1 VGLRLLCFEKVAAA
15 VNARFERAPVST
27 SRVKYFGTS
36 HVRQAEASV
45 LRQTK
50 ISHRQVGVALA
61 CLDKNMNEAL
71 IPLPDCKTNRKAS

>member
-27 SRVKYFGTS
+27 SRVKYFGTL
-36 HVRQAEASV
+36 HLLQAANEG

-50 ISHRQVGVALA
+50 TCQRNSHLA
-61 CLDKNMNEAL
+61 M
-71 IPLPDCKTNRKAS
+71 S